1 MSLNCNFLK
10 ELGGVGQGLQSKKTI
25 RGGGMDIF
33 WNHTFEEFMGKLTTI
48 RKSNIFS
55 EVTSITYAKL
65 VLVRTV

>member
-1 MSLNCNFLK
+1 
-10 ELGGVGQGLQSKKTI
+10 
-25 RGGGMDIF
+25 MDIF
-33 WNHTFEEFMGKLTTI
+33 WNHTFEEFVGKLTTI